1 MAELQQ
7 PYTDGIS
14 LLFGD
19 INLNAATLTGPRYT
33 KEDLLDIGRSTHHVR
48 NQVDHTGA
56 PSPSGVPNPP
66 YFSLPAP
73 PPHTTPT
80 IQSGAASDP
89 TVVNAEVNGVVGV
102 GNAEENGGV
111 PAELKK
117 KKKKKSSGINKK
129 LKVNP
134 TGFEEFYADP
144 PTTPEDYQIESDLY
158 DPDLDFHRRIE
169 TCIQRYRARRKLD
182 SVRGNIFSK
191 YLIIGGIEATG
202 KSFTGGALDKET
214 LESATAEEI
223 AAVQATD
230 FVRSGVKN
238 EKYYDPNEAEKWVV
252 DFEGIAKGF
261 FSRIVP
267 NRIGADTHEEIKLA
281 AAVIRN
287 FLNYVLQHNVCPE
300 YIEDVMAA
308 RRICDLAE
316 KDLIA
321 INSFRTELPGD
332 FNIAASTVC
341 GGFYQSVFVATQA
354 WQDDEPQNAHA
365 AANIGFSGAQATRIF
380 NSALAFKGSDKLF
393 KKAER
398 EGIYIIKTET
408 KAYEIVEI
416 ERASAKFVSE
426 VATIKDHDDVA
437 GTIKPLG
444 TIKVKVWEGPG
455 LDPED
460 MSDDEEHEAK
470 EEPQVDSF
478 WLEDDIIRLMSP
490 GLKLELVVRELNI
503 GIKFFD
509 RILGLYCSFHT
520 YLENEK
526 LNGWKEPVL
535 NDRAPPTEDDPD
547 AEERAEHA
555 TMDREF
561 KETEKTFGNGE

>member
-1 MAELQQ
+1 SGIV
-7 PYTDGIS
+7 TD
-14 LLFGD
+14 
-19 INLNAATLTGPRYT
+19 
-33 KEDLLDIGRSTHHVR
+33 
-48 NQVDHTGA
+48 
-56 PSPSGVPNPP
+56 
-66 YFSLPAP
+66 
-73 PPHTTPT
+73 TT
-80 IQSGAASDP
+80 I
-89 TVVNAEVNGVVGV
+89 VNAEVNGVGA
-102 GNAEENGGV
+102 GNAGENGDV
-111 PAELKK
+111 ATELKKK

-158 DPDLDFHRRIE
+158 DPDRDFHQRIE

-182 SVRGNIFSK
+182 SVRSNIFSK
-191 YLIIGGIEATG
+191 YLILGGIEATG

-238 EKYYDPNEAEKWVV
+238 AKYYDPNEAEKWVV

-261 FSRIVP
+261 FSRTVP
-267 NRIGADTHEEIKLA
+267 NRIGADTDEEIKQA
-281 AAVIRN
+281 SAVIRN

-308 RRICDLAE
+308 RRICDRAE
-316 KDLIA
+316 KDLMA

-332 FNIAASTVC
+332 FNVAASTVC
-341 GGFYQSVFVATQA
+341 GGFYQSMFVATQA
-354 WQDDEPQNAHA
+354 WQSDSDPHA
-365 AANIGFSGAQATRIF
+365 AANVGFSGAQATRIF
-380 NSALAFKGSDKLF
+380 NSALAFKGTDKQF
-393 KKAER
+393 YDSGR
-398 EGIYIIKTET
+398 EGVYIIKTET
-408 KAYEIVEI
+408 KFYEIVEI
-416 ERASAKFVSE
+416 ERASTKFVSE
-426 VATIKDHDDVA
+426 MAMIKDHDDVA

-444 TIKVKVWEGPG
+444 IIKVKVWEGPG

-460 MSDDEEHEAK
+460 TSDDEEHEEALK
-470 EEPQVDSF
+470 EPQVDSF
-478 WLEDDIIRLMSP
+478 WLEDHIIRLMNP
-490 GLKLELVVRELNI
+490 GLKLELVVHELNI

-509 RILGLYCSFHT
+509 LILGLYCSFHT

-535 NDRAPPTEDDPD
+535 NDRPPPTEDDPD

-555 TMDREF
+555 IMDRELE
-561 KETEKTFGNGE
+561 ETEKTFGDGK

>member
-1 MAELQQ
+1 MAEQQQ
-7 PYTDGIS
+7 PCTGVIS
-14 LLFGD
+14 PVLGD
-19 INLNAATLTGPRYT
+19 IDPNAAPSTHCQTPKIKLTGPRYT
-33 KEDLLDIGRSTHHVR
+33 KEDLFDIGRSTHHSRSRVEL
-48 NQVDHTGA
+48 TGA
-56 PSPSGVPNPP
+56 LRPSDAHNAP
-66 YFSLPAP
+66 YINFPAP
-73 PPHTTPT
+73 SPHTTPT
-80 IQSGAASDP
+80 LQSGVASD
-89 TVVNAEVNGVVGV
+89 TVVDNAEVNGVGV
-102 GNAEENGGV
+102 ENSGETGVVAAEV
-111 PAELKK
+111 
-117 KKKKKSSGINKK
+117 KKKKKSSGIHKK

-144 PTTPEDYQIESDLY
+144 PTTPEDYQVESDLY
-158 DPDLDFHRRIE
+158 HPDRDFHQRIE

-182 SVRGNIFSK
+182 SVRSNIFSK

-214 LESATAEEI
+214 LETSTAEEI

-238 EKYYDPNEAEKWVV
+238 TKYYDPNEAENWVV

-261 FSRIVP
+261 FSRIIP
-267 NRIGADTHEEIKLA
+267 NRIGADTDEEINLA
-281 AAVIRN
+281 SAVIRN

-316 KDLIA
+316 KDLMA
-321 INSFRTELPGD
+321 IKSFRTELPGD

-354 WQDDEPQNAHA
+354 WQSDNDPQNEHA
-365 AANIGFSGAQATRIF
+365 AVNVGFSGAQATRIF
-380 NSALAFKGSDKLF
+380 NSALAFKGSDNLF
-393 KKAER
+393 KKAESG
-398 EGIYIIKTET
+398 GIYIIKTET
-408 KAYEIVEI
+408 KAYEVVEI
-416 ERASAKFVSE
+416 ERASTQFVSE
-426 VATIKDHDDVA
+426 VATIKDHTDVA
-437 GTIKPLG
+437 GNIKPLG
-444 TIKVKVWEGPG
+444 IMKVKAWEGPG

-460 MSDDEEHEAK
+460 MSDDEEHEEATK
-470 EEPQVDSF
+470 ESRIDSF
-478 WLEDDIIRLMSP
+478 WLEDDILRLMNP

-526 LNGWKEPVL
+526 LNGWKEPGKL
-535 NDRAPPTEDDPD
+535 SFRCKDCSTD
-547 AEERAEHA
+547 AA
-555 TMDREF
+555 
-561 KETEKTFGNGE
+561 